1 MTLGNQVYG
10 DTMVLIPAE
19 PRIDHANSE
28 DFKLALQ
35 PYLDDC
41 KAGGRQLVVDFSQ
54 IEYISSVGL
63 RVLMLAARQAKAQ
76 NGAIVVASL
85 QPVVKEIFDIS
96 RFNLVIECFPSLR
109 DALTRISPAAL
120 AVFDGA

>member
-1 MTLGNQVYG
+1 MTLADRVYG
-10 DTMVLIPAE
+10 DTMVLMPAE
-19 PRIDHANSE
+19 QRIDHANSE